1 MTVRVLL
8 GALAGAFLAG
18 CGNPAEPPVTLGE
31 PGPVPESMQREGDPA
46 LGYEILVNR
55 GYVSCGV
62 PFEAYAARAPEIE
75 NPVKLPGRLGRNA
88 ELPYDLNATEDENG
102 VELVVSNCLACHGGR
117 FDGELVIGLGN
128 AFADFTSDPMRAIEG
143 VGLLVEDGAPAAAW
157 QRWADRIGAIA
168 PYMVTDTVGVNPAPN
183 LTMALM
189 AHRDPES
196 LGWHDV
202 PQLAPPP
209 EKPLPTAVPPWWR
222 MQKKN
227 AMFYHGGGRGDQVP
241 YMMLKSLVCT
251 DDVEEAAVIDGWF
264 THVRAYIAS
273 LEPPEW
279 PYAVDEGLAREGQ
292 QVFESNC
299 VACHGSYGE
308 QWTYPNLVVGLEQV
322 GTDPAY
328 AQQAVEAERFIRWFN
343 GSFYGR
349 GAQAQPAPGYV
360 APPLDAVWATAPY
373 LHNDSVPSIA
383 ALLDSSLRPDY
394 WRHQASPREYDRQA
408 LGWRHEVLDAG
419 KGALLDESEAR
430 RVYDTTRPGYG
441 NGGHTFGDALSQE
454 ERKAL
459 IEYLKTL

>member
-1 MTVRVLL
+1 MIFRVLFA
-8 GALAGAFLAG
+8 ALATAWLAA
-18 CGNPAEPPVTLGE
+18 CGQPPEAPLTLGE
-31 PGPVPESMQREGDPA
+31 PGPIPESVQRQGDPE
-46 LGYEILVNR
+46 LGYEILLNR

-62 PFEAYAARAPEIE
+62 PFDAYAAWAPEE
-75 NPVKLPGRLGRNA
+75 RETVQLPGREGRNA
-88 ELPYDLNATEDENG
+88 ELPYDLNHTVDENG

-128 AFADFTSDPMRAIEG
+128 AFADFTRDPRRAVESI
-143 VGLLVEDGAPAAAW
+143 GLLVEDGAPAMAW
-157 QRWADRIGAIA
+157 QRWADRISAIA

-196 LGWHDV
+196 LHWHET
-202 PQLAPPP
+202 PRLAPPP
-209 EKPLPTAVPPWWR
+209 EAPLPAAVPPWWR

-251 DDVEEAAVIDGWF
+251 DDVQEAARIDEWF
-264 THVRAYIAS
+264 AHVRAYIAS
-273 LEPPEW
+273 LEPPQW
-279 PYAVDEGLAREGQ
+279 PYGVDEALAATGQ
-292 QVFESNC
+292 EVFENHC
-299 VACHGSYGE
+299 VACHGTYGE
-308 QWTYPNLVVGLEQV
+308 QWTYPNLVIGLEQV

-328 AQQAVEAERFIRWFN
+328 AEQAVEAERFIRWFN

-349 GAQAQPAPGYV
+349 GAQARPAPGYV

-383 ALLDSSLRPDY
+383 ALLDSASRPTY
-394 WRHQASPREYDRQA
+394 WRHRSSREYDRRA
-408 LGWRHEVLDAG
+408 LGWRHEALESG
-419 KGALLDESEAR
+419 KESFPETGEAR

-441 NGGHTFGDALSQE
+441 NEGHTFGDVLSDA
-454 ERKAL
+454 EREAL